1 MVGIMKRFKTK
12 YPGVFF
18 REAKRIGGSGNER
31 VFYIVFKRGGKTF
44 EEKVGRQ
51 YADDMSPARASRIRA
66 ERIENK
72 RPSRKEIREKRK
84 VVKWNIN
91 ALWDEYMA
99 THPEN
104 KSLPIEARKFNRN
117 LRGTIGRKEPIELVP
132 LDVDRIRLKL
142 QREGKH
148 TTAARVLE
156 LLRRTINFGIKR
168 NRIPPLPFKIEVPRL
183 NNQVTEDLTPEQMTK
198 LMNTLEEDED
208 QLCANLM
215 RLALYMGMRR
225 GELFKLKWDDIDT
238 NRGFIKIRDP
248 KGGPDQKIPLN
259 DAARAVFD
267 AIPKDAESLY
277 VFPGRNKDNHLTDMR
292 KSIARIKARAGL
304 PEDFRPLHGLRHVYA
319 SMLASSGKVDMYTLQ
334 KLLTHKSPVMTQ
346 RYAHL
351 RDETLKRASNLAGE
365 IINGAFSNEEK
376 EAVKLKEH
384 E

>member
-1 MVGIMKRFKTK
+1 MKRFKTK

-18 REAKRIGGSGNER
+18 REAKRVGGPGKEK
-31 VFYIVFKRGGKTF
+31 VFYVVFKRDGKYY

-51 YADDMSPARASRIRA
+51 HVDDMTAARASRIRA
-66 ERIENK
+66 ERVENK

-84 VVKWNIN
+84 AVKWTIS
-91 ALWDEYMA
+91 ALWDEYRA
-99 THPEN
+99 AYPEN

-117 LRGTIGRKEPIELVP
+117 LRHTIGRKEPRELVP

-168 NRIPPLPFKIEVPRL
+168 NLVPHLGFKIEVPRL
-183 NNQVTEDLTPEQMTK
+183 NNQVTEDLTPQQLTK
-198 LMNTLEEDED
+198 LLKTLDEDED

-215 RLALYMGMRR
+215 RLALYTGMRR

-238 NRGFIKIRDP
+238 DRGFIQIRDP

-259 DAARAVFD
+259 DAARGVFN
-267 AIPKDAESLY
+267 AIPKDAESPY
-277 VFPGRNKDNHLTDMR
+277 VFSGRKKDEHLTDMR
-292 KSIARIKARAGL
+292 KSIARIKERAGL
-304 PEDFRPLHGLRHVYA
+304 PDGFRPLHGLRHVYA
-319 SMLASSGKVDMYTLQ
+319 SMLASSGQVDMYTLQ

-351 RDETLKRASNLAGE
+351 RDEVLKRASDLAGH
-365 IINGAFSNEEK
+365 IVTQASKQNSNKKIANLEDHK
-376 EAVKLKEH
+376 
-384 E
+384 